1 MSFYQFNSHLKLSG
15 DPIQPMHAVPKQY
28 VDGKAGAVDGARF
41 QIGTLAV
48 AKLPGFVG
56 DVSSV
61 EGTNNLLLAD
71 SGVSPGVK
79 YRVDVDSKGRVISG
93 DLKHHTDGRE
103 ISWTWVIGKPT
114 TLAGYGITDV
124 VSKKGGT
131 VDGTLASTVD
141 ATATL
146 HAVPKSQ
153 VDVLIDN
160 LPLTSAGTG
169 DIVRTSSPITPTG
182 FLKVNGGVLSKTTY
196 ATLYTILGDTY
207 NNLKSDGFM
216 GQPWA
221 HQAAFNS
228 TQTTAISGW
237 TLDSNALPGEAAMS
251 QPIVTKNR
259 VYLLGYYSETV
270 VGMPTVYT
278 APIDENGVVGAWTTT
293 GSLPTGVA
301 YALAFITKNRIYLLG
316 GYNGS
321 TTLRTIY
328 TATIN
333 NDGSLNA
340 WTTSPIQMPSYLSHA
355 SLTVIKNRVY
365 IFGGYTSIA
374 SGGVQTAS
382 NLVYSAPIN
391 ADGTIGEWVA
401 ATPLPAARAR
411 TCVITTNNRVYVL
424 GGADVNYN
432 YVSTVYTAPI
442 NADGTLGS
450 WATGTS
456 LPLINGHMQLFTTK
470 SAAYIFGGH
479 NGSALYSTCYMAPI
493 AIDGTLGAWTAI
505 ASLDT
510 GIGGGSLFATSRR
523 LYIAGNSATPRNTA
537 RYATIV
543 GGVDDYL
550 ALIAANVPD
559 TTQFKLPDWSA
570 KETDGLYYYMK
581 Y

>member
-1 MSFYQFNSHLKLSG
+1 
-15 DPIQPMHAVPKQY
+15 
-28 VDGKAGAVDGARF
+28 
-41 QIGTLAV
+41 
-48 AKLPGFVG
+48 
-56 DVSSV
+56 
-61 EGTNNLLLAD
+61 
-71 SGVSPGVK
+71 
-79 YRVDVDSKGRVISG
+79 VDVDSKGRVISG

-103 ISWTWVIGKPT
+103 ISWTWVVGKPT
-114 TLAGYGITDV
+114 TLAGYSITDV
-124 VSKKGGT
+124 VSKTGGT

-146 HAVPKSQ
+146 HAVRKSQ
-153 VDVLIDN
+153 VDTMIDN
-160 LPLTSAGTG
+160 LPLTSASVG
-169 DIVRTSSPITPTG
+169 DIVRGASQTTPTG
-182 FLKVNGGVLSKTTY
+182 FLKVNGGVLSKATY
-196 ATLYTILGDTY
+196 PTLYAVIGDIY
-207 NNLKSDGFM
+207 NNINADGYM

-221 HQAAFNS
+221 QQGVFNS

-237 TLDSNALPGEAAMS
+237 VLDSNNLPGEAAMS

-278 APIDENGVVGAWTTT
+278 APIDANGVVGAWATT
-293 GSLPTGVA
+293 GSLPAGVA
-301 YALAFITKNRIYLLG
+301 YALAFITKNRVYLLG

-333 NDGSLNA
+333 PDGSLNA

-355 SLTVIKNRVY
+355 SLAVIKNRVY

-374 SGGVQTAS
+374 SGGVQTTS

-391 ADGTIGEWVA
+391 ADGTIGEWVT

-411 TCVITTNNRVYVL
+411 TCVIATSNRVYVL
-424 GGADVNYN
+424 GGADANYNN

-456 LPLINGHMQLFTTK
+456 LPTINGHMQLFTTK

-479 NGSALYSTCYMAPI
+479 NGSAFYSTCYMAPI
-493 AIDGTLGAWTAI
+493 NADGTLGAWGAI

-510 GIGGGSLFATSRR
+510 GVGGGSLFATSHRI
-523 LYIAGNSATPRNTA
+523 YIAGNSAIPRNTA
-537 RYATIV
+537 RYAAIV
-543 GGVDDYL
+543 GGTNDYL
-550 ALIAANVPD
+550 ALIAANVAD
-559 TTQFKLPDWSA
+559 TTQFKLPDWTA
-570 KETDGLYYYMK
+570 KETDGLYYYIK